1 MDTVRRR
8 VVGPRWIV
16 VLLACALM
24 SALMGSA
31 GAAPTPSPT
40 PPAPSGTITG
50 RVIWNDGTPAPA
62 SIVVLR
68 GGVDHVKTI
77 RTPLSGRFRVSG
89 LPAGRYQL
97 QISDQSPRW
106 QTTCFAARSQW
117 VTVGLGQTVARHVLV
132 RRGAFITGRIT
143 RGPNNARARYAR
155 VAASDSTGLS
165 LDVRSNNRGE
175 FALCGFNRGA
185 VRAWAYDAQRRWV
198 GKPRDVRVRP
208 ARGVNIVM
216 RMRNPAGAIHG
227 FVHVDGTLPR
237 KPMWITAVSRRTGQ
251 WWVVPVR
258 RGEMSL
264 RGLVPGRYTLT
275 FPAVGSFRGGSVSP
289 RLVVRPG
296 QSRAITVWLSRSGI
310 RIG

>member
-1 MDTVRRR
+1 M
-8 VVGPRWIV
+8 
-16 VLLACALM
+16 
-24 SALMGSA
+24 
-31 GAAPTPSPT
+31 
-40 PPAPSGTITG
+40 
-50 RVIWNDGTPAPA
+50 
-62 SIVVLR
+62 
-68 GGVDHVKTI
+68 
-77 RTPLSGRFRVSG
+77 
-89 LPAGRYQL
+89 
-97 QISDQSPRW
+97 
-106 QTTCFAARSQW
+106 
-117 VTVGLGQTVARHVLV
+117 TVGLGQTVARHVLV

-264 RGLVPGRYTLT
+264 RGLAPGRYTLVL
-275 FPAVGSFRGGSVSP
+275 PAAGSYPGGTHNLRGKVT
-289 RLVVRPG
+289 PG
-296 QSRAITVWLSRSGI
+296 RSLRTTLWLDSAGVH
-310 RIG
+310 G